1 MRLLDV
7 LADGIGVLHFI
18 MLGHTLAEVEAEKL
32 VYTMADSV

>member
-7 LADGIGVLHFI
+7 LADGIGVLHFN

>member
-1 MRLLDV
+1 MRPRDV
-7 LADGIGVLHFI
+7 LADGIGVLHFN

>member
-7 LADGIGVLHFI
+7 LADGIGVLHLN

-32 VYTMADSV
+32 VYTMAGSV